1 MAPLRARARVW
12 SGVVQFHFTKKI
24 IIKYIR
30 SLAKYTIRRVRII
43 FNVKVTTTNQ
53 THPPIKTNKENR
65 SSKEN
70 QLNDAPMSLPSPSF
84 PPI

>member
-1 MAPLRARARVW
+1 MALPRVRARPG
-12 SGVVQFHFTKKI
+12 GVVQFHFTKKNYYYKI
-24 IIKYIR
+24 
-30 SLAKYTIRRVRII
+30 YTKPCKVTIQRVRII

-70 QLNDAPMSLPSPSF
+70 QLNDAPLSLPSPSF
-84 PPI
+84 SPI